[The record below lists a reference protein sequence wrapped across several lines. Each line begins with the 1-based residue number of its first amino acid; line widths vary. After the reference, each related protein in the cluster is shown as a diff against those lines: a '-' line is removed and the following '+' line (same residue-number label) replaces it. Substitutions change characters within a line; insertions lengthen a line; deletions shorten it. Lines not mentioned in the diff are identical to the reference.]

1 MFLTYGIAAEKNKL
15 SVEMNP
21 MPPDTTVEAERK
33 QFEILRRLDA
43 QTRLNMACEL
53 SDHLRNIVEAG
64 VRLRHPEYDEH
75 KVNRQVVR
83 LMIGE
88 TLFKQIC
95 TDAKRR
101 I

>member
-1 MFLTYGIAAEKNKL
+1 
-15 SVEMNP
+15 MNP
-21 MPPDTTVEAERK
+21 IPVDTSIEAARK

-43 QTRLNMACEL
+43 ETRVKMSFEM
-53 SDHLRNIVEAG
+53 SDNLRSIVEAG
-64 VRLRHPEYDEH
+64 IRLRYPQYDEQ

-88 TLFKQIC
+88 TLFKQIY
-95 TDAKRR
+95 TDAQRQ